1 MNAAVR
7 AFGHVNLRTQR
18 PLLDQLHA
26 FYTQVVG
33 LREGPRP
40 PFARF
45 GYWLYAGEQDLIHLI
60 EASADEQRAVGTR
73 TVIDHIAFVC
83 SGRAEYAQRLQ
94 ARGVAYREATVPL
107 TGQVQLVLQDPAG
120 NTVELNFSGPD
131 A

>member
-1 MNAAVR
+1 MNAEVR
-7 AFGHVNLRTQR
+7 AFGHVNLRAQR

-33 LREGPRP
+33 LAEGARP

-45 GYWLYAGEQDLIHLI
+45 GYWLYAGGQDLIHLI
-60 EASADEQRAVGTR
+60 EASADEERMVGVR

-83 SGRAEYAQRLQ
+83 SGRADYEQRLQ
-94 ARGVAYREATVPL
+94 QLGIVYREATVPL

-120 NTVELNFSGPD
+120 NTVELNFPGPD